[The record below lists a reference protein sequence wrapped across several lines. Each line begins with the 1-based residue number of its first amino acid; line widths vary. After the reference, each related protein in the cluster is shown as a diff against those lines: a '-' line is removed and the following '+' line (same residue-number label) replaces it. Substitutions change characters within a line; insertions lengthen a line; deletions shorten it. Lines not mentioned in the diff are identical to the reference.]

1 MVQINLLPD
10 VTKKKQR
17 IKVELKLAL
26 GPIVFFLFALL
37 LTIIAVWTMLGMQLS
52 GKQKELSKLDEQLKT
67 LKFTLEKQDELRK
80 DKERLLRKAEFADR
94 HLKRKVLWAKN
105 LNRLSNLLPA
115 GIWLKN
121 VVLHTKKAGR
131 LNIYKKLDISGS
143 AASLQSEEMIASI
156 GAFMTAL
163 KKDEVFSE
171 QFSEIKLLSSQ
182 RSKAGEIE
190 IMDFKLSAT
199 FTEVE

>member
-10 VTKKKQR
+10 VVRKKQR
-17 IKVELKLAL
+17 RKVELKIAL
-26 GPIVFFLFALL
+26 GPIILFLFALM
-37 LTIIAVWTMLGMQLS
+37 LTIIVVWTMLGMQLS
-52 GKQKELSKLDEQLKT
+52 AKQKKLFKLDEQLKT
-67 LKFTLEKQDELRK
+67 LKFSLEKQEKLSK
-80 DKERLLRKAEFADR
+80 DKERLLRKAKFADR
-94 HLKRKVLWAKN
+94 HLKREVLWAKN

-121 VVLHTKKAGR
+121 IVLHTKKAGQ
-131 LNIYKKLDISGS
+131 LNIYQKLEIEGS
-143 AASLQSEEMIASI
+143 AASLQSEEIIASI

-182 RSKAGEIE
+182 RSKTAEIE

-199 FTEVE
+199 FTEK